1 MIYNDI
7 LNHSLLVFQLQFLQ
21 CIEQY
26 EFSGGENQFTDGFM
40 IEKVM
45 KERFNEDWKVLSETP
60 VVFMD
65 ENVDAFGEFNKVR
78 IAPTFE

>member
-1 MIYNDI
+1 MIYLYVF
-7 LNHSLLVFQLQFLQ
+7 LNFILVFQIQFLQ

-45 KERFNEDWKVLSETP
+45 KEHFNEEWKVLSETP

-65 ENVDAFGEFNKVR
+65 ENVDAFGDFNKVR
-78 IAPTFE
+78 IAPTFK